1 MAATAS
7 RSSSKTGRERRERRE
22 GREGV
27 VSSGAGGYSFVGPKG
42 RNGRTKPSS
51 GQSPLGNALE
61 RLTQVNPGRHRVVTC
76 YLKLEPR
83 DRARGKYLIKMKNR
97 VKFAIQG
104 LPRLQ
109 LERTVVDEVQRDL
122 NRIQQFLRSPGNL
135 PSTQGVAIFACEG
148 IELFEAVALPVV
160 YRSRLGVDS
169 TPLVRELASV
179 EDEFGRLL
187 TVVVDRTSARLF
199 EVTAYETREL
209 PGLRADSTR
218 GKRFHGDHNGF
229 GWGEHTYNNRIREE
243 KQRHYEAIARELFTI
258 DRRHPAHGIVL
269 AGPGPEA
276 RAVEP
281 FLHSYLVERL
291 IGTAR
296 LTPKDATLASV
307 HATTLAV
314 RDAYERTAERTLV
327 HEMLE
332 GVGTGW
338 GVNGL
343 TPTVRALSRGQVRSL
358 LVHADA
364 SQPGFR
370 CGNSGRLA
378 LTERECRGEG
388 EPIAVLDV
396 VDDAIE
402 EALRQG
408 VDVNV
413 VYEPEARDAID
424 GLGALLRFR

>member
-1 MAATAS
+1 MAAIAS
-7 RSSSKTGRERRERRE
+7 RSFSKRGREERE
-22 GREGV
+22 GREGQSGAAS
-27 VSSGAGGYSFVGPKG
+27 SSGGGVAIAGLRD
-42 RNGRTKPSS
+42 RNGRGAPAN
-51 GQSPLGNALE
+51 GVSPLGDALE
-61 RLTQVNPGRHRVVTC
+61 RLTRVGPGKHRVVTC

-83 DRARGKYLIKMKNR
+83 DRTRGKYLIKMKNR
-97 VKFAIQG
+97 VKSAIQD
-104 LPRLQ
+104 LPRLK
-109 LERTVVDEVQRDL
+109 LERAVAEGVQRDL
-122 NRIQQFLRSPGNL
+122 NRIQQFLRAPGNL
-135 PSTQGVAIFACEG
+135 PPTQGVAIFACEG
-148 IELFEAVALPVV
+148 IELFETVPLPVV
-160 YRSRLGVDS
+160 YRSRLAVDS

-179 EDEFGRLL
+179 GEEFGRLL
-187 TVVVDRTSARLF
+187 TVVLDRTSARLF

-209 PGLRADSTR
+209 PGLRAESTR
-218 GKRFHGDHNGF
+218 GKRFHGDQNGP
-229 GWGEHTYNNRIREE
+229 GWGEHTYNNRIRQE

-307 HATTLAV
+307 HAITLAV
-314 RDAYERTAERTLV
+314 REAHERAEERALV

-338 GVNGL
+338 GVNGV
-343 TPTVRALSRGQVRSL
+343 TPTLRALSRGQVRSL

-378 LTERECRGEG
+378 LTEQECRGEG
-388 EPIAVLDV
+388 EPIPVLDV

-402 EALRQG
+402 ESLRQG

-424 GLGALLRFR
+424 SLGALLRFR